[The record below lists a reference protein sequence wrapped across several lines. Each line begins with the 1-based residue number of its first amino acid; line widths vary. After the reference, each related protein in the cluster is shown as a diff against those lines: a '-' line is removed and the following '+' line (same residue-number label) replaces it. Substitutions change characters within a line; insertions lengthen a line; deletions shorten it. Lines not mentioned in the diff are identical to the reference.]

1 MMDYMQMAEDLA
13 KTSRCGRHQVGCVM
27 VKDGQ
32 VLVSG
37 VNGIIVGAPDCASL
51 GGCLR
56 EKNHIPSGSA
66 PGFCYAVCAET
77 RCVCEAA
84 RKGIALQGATVYCS
98 HKPCLI
104 CMKNLAVIGVD
115 KIYYKYGY
123 PDQNS
128 EDIAKYAGIEVVQV
142 G

>member
-1 MMDYMQMAEDLA
+1 MDYMQMAEELA
-13 KTSRCGRHQVGCVM
+13 QTSRCGRNHVGCVI
-27 VKDGQ
+27 VRDGK

-37 VNGIIVGAPDCASL
+37 VNGQVEGALNCAAI

-56 EKNHIPSGSA
+56 EINHIPSGTQA
-66 PGFCYAVCAET
+66 GFCNAVCAET

-84 RKGIALQGATVYCS
+84 RDGIALKGATVYCT

-104 CMKNLAVIGVD
+104 CMKNLAVVGIDTV
-115 KIYYKYGY
+115 YYKKGY
-123 PDQNS
+123 PDKYS
-128 EDIAKYAGIEVVQV
+128 EAIAKYAGLKVVQI

>member
-1 MMDYMQMAEDLA
+1 MAEDLA
-13 KTSRCGRHQVGCVM
+13 KKSQCGRNHVGCVM
-27 VKDGQ
+27 VRDGK

-37 VNGIIVGAPDCASL
+37 VNGQIVGAPDCASI

-56 EKNHIPSGSA
+56 EINHIPSGTSA
-66 PGFCYAVCAET
+66 GFCHAVCAET

-84 RKGIALQGATVYCS
+84 RDGIALKGATVYCT
-98 HKPCLI
+98 HRPCII

-115 KIYYKYGY
+115 AIYYKHGY
-123 PDQNS
+123 PDQHS
-128 EDIAKYAGIEVVQV
+128 DKIAKLAGLKVVQV